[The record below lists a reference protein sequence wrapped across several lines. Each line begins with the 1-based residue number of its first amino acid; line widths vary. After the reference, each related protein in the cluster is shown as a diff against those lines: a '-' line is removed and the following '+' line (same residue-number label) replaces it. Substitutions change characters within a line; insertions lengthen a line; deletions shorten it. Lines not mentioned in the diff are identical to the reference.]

1 MDYYNNKYILF
12 YKTIKNIIFSLE
24 IKKEVY
30 LDLFS
35 LITY

>member
-24 IKKEVY
+24 IKKRE
-30 LDLFS
+30 L
-35 LITY
+35 